1 MIKNFLEKFQ
11 YPMEPLA
18 CPDIPLGKEYLYQVK
33 WDGIRIITV
42 IDKNKVRL
50 FNKHLRERTNQYP
63 ELHDL
68 PQRINAQSA
77 VLDGEIVVLRDG
89 KPNFP
94 DVMRR
99 ANFVVNELSGSMQ
112 ISYPIEY
119 MLFDLFY
126 LNGQNLMNLP
136 LTERQIHLGNIVAE
150 KDYLHLVENF
160 SDGPALFKAVQSMD
174 MEGVVAK
181 KKGSPYIQGKKH
193 QLWLKIKCLRRQD
206 CLMGGYTLRGKQV
219 NSLLLGAYRDGALFY
234 IGKAAN
240 GLDGGSQEILS
251 GQLPFLEISESP
263 FVNISGKPPEM
274 HFVKPELGV
283 QVEFLEWTDDLKM
296 RSPVIKNFALNKPE
310 TCVF

>member
-1 MIKNFLEKFQ
+1 MIDDFLVKFRG
-11 YPMEPLA
+11 PMEPLS
-18 CPDIPLGKEYLYQVK
+18 CSELPLGKDYLYQVK
-33 WDGIRIITV
+33 WDGIRIIA
-42 IDKNKVRL
+42 ILDQGKLRL
-50 FNKHLRERTNQYP
+50 FNKHLRERSNQYP

-68 PQRINAQSA
+68 PQRIDAQSA

-99 ANFVVNELSGSMQ
+99 ANCIIGEQPGLMQ
-112 ISYPIEY
+112 IFYPIEY
-119 MLFDLFY
+119 MLFDLLY

-136 LTERQIHLGNIVAE
+136 LSERQIHLHNIAAK

-160 SDGPALFKAVQSMD
+160 SDGQVLFKAVRSMD

-181 KKGSPYIQGKKH
+181 KNGSPYIQGKKH
-193 QLWLKIKCLRRQD
+193 QSWFKIKSLRRQN
-206 CLMGGYTLRGKQV
+206 CLLGGFTLRGKLV

-240 GLDGGSQEILS
+240 GLDASSLEVLS
-251 GQLPFLEISESP
+251 LQLPALEISENP
-263 FVNISGKPPEM
+263 FVNISRKSPEM

-283 QVEFLEWTDDLKM
+283 EVEFLEWTDDLKL
-296 RSPVIKNFALNKPE
+296 RTPVIKNFAIIGHE